1 MTTTTVSTVSRA
13 RADGHSTQRPDLD
26 LVLGEYA
33 NKLTRHKARQLV
45 GQFGFTRSDRD
56 DLEQELRTHLFQQ
69 AARFDPERGSAS
81 TFISRVLSRK
91 VVSIIRHRCADQR
104 HCYRVACSL
113 NDLVRDEDDAWL
125 ERGQTLPPDADRR
138 RTAATDVPSDLSID
152 LRQAVDALEPRL
164 QRLWHVLLSNTVTDA
179 ARELGVSRLVVY
191 ARVQELR
198 EHFAAHGLQTYVFAN
213 ADSSDRA
220 GVCDQ

>member
-1 MTTTTVSTVSRA
+1 MTTTTVSTASRV
-13 RADGHSTQRPDLD
+13 RADGHSAQRPDLD

-33 NKLTRHKARQLV
+33 NKLIRHKARQLV
-45 GQFGFTRSDRD
+45 DQFGFTRSDRD

-91 VVSIIRHRCADQR
+91 VVSIIRHRCAEQR

-138 RTAATDVPSDLSID
+138 RTAATEVLSDLSID
-152 LRQAVDALEPRL
+152 LHQAVDALEPRL
-164 QRLWHVLLSNTVTDA
+164 QRLWHMLLSNTVTDA
-179 ARELGVSRLVVY
+179 ARELGVSRFVVY